1 MTAISPPI
9 QAILDLFDGPLEEVR
24 FADIDAA
31 TLRRLAGEVRTAS
44 SELEAQQAL
53 LSTLQQALT
62 ERQDQLLLL
71 AQRAVAYARVYAE
84 NDAEL
89 SARLATISLPR
100 AAKRQKAEA
109 RATEAALPEADEPA
123 PRGKGNRKSTNAK
136 ASSSSASESGAERE
150 EANADAVASD
160 ASAEDTATTSANEDV
175 MSPSLQRRNK
185 RRDSARTVTRED
197 VASE

>member
-9 QAILDLFDGPLEEVR
+9 QAVLDLFDGPLEEVR

-31 TLRRLAGEVRTAS
+31 TLRQLAGEVRTAS

-53 LSTLQQALT
+53 LSALQQALT

-89 SARLATISLPR
+89 SARLAAISLPR
-100 AAKRQKAEA
+100 AGKRQRAEP
-109 RATEAALPEADEPA
+109 RATEAALPEADVQA

-136 ASSSSASESGAERE
+136 ASNDE
-150 EANADAVASD
+150 ADADAIASD
-160 ASAEDTATTSANEDV
+160 VSAAADDTATTNANEDV
-175 MSPSLQRRNK
+175 TSPSLQRRNK